1 MKTIKVV
8 VFLLLLSCLVS
19 CGQLNRNNALNK
31 DLLHNSVATASAESN
46 LAEVAPPII
55 IKNLERK
62 LEKYTPQVN
71 IIAPQADQI
80 FDQTN
85 IEIVIEVEDLP
96 VFRDDK
102 LGLGNHVNLVVD
114 KEPLQSVYS
123 LDEPILIKNLAPGTH
138 TIRAFAVRPW
148 GECFKNKEAYAQTT
162 FSILTSTDDNHPQPS
177 VPLLTYSSPTGTIG
191 AEPLLLDYYL
201 TNIEPNELSANNQNV
216 VGINVRA
223 TVNGS
228 SFILEDW
235 QPRYLTG
242 LKLGENWIQLELIDE
257 AGNKIENSFND
268 TVKIVSYDP
277 QQQDSLAKLFSN
289 KIDLAEAQ
297 SIVEQKYYIQP
308 VGTPEIIDLEDSAE
322 PEADIE
328 TTDKLIEPQL
338 SDRSEDNTQGEEP
351 AISAPPIL
359 ESEQPEMATPTVDF
373 QQNIATKINSPSA
386 SKDIADTSPTSDLKT
401 MPITAEMHET
411 IKGAEVTE
419 ATPHQEESV
428 VDKIDIVI
436 PEIDSIEIDES
447 EIVIKTPQ
455 IQPEQDSKEL
465 ETNQPV
471 SLWWKKLLV
480 NLRRTIEAIANKL
493 PGEA

>member
-1 MKTIKVV
+1 
-8 VFLLLLSCLVS
+8 
-19 CGQLNRNNALNK
+19 
-31 DLLHNSVATASAESN
+31 
-46 LAEVAPPII
+46 
-55 IKNLERK
+55 
-62 LEKYTPQVN
+62 
-71 IIAPQADQI
+71 
-80 FDQTN
+80 
-85 IEIVIEVEDLP
+85 
-96 VFRDDK
+96 
-102 LGLGNHVNLVVD
+102 
-114 KEPLQSVYS
+114 
-123 LDEPILIKNLAPGTH
+123 
-138 TIRAFAVRPW
+138 
-148 GECFKNKEAYAQTT
+148 
-162 FSILTSTDDNHPQPS
+162 
-177 VPLLTYSSPTGTIG
+177 
-191 AEPLLLDYYL
+191 
-201 TNIEPNELSANNQNV
+201 
-216 VGINVRA
+216 
-223 TVNGS
+223 
-228 SFILEDW
+228 
-235 QPRYLTG
+235 
-242 LKLGENWIQLELIDE
+242 
-257 AGNKIENSFND
+257 
-268 TVKIVSYDP
+268 
-277 QQQDSLAKLFSN
+277 
-289 KIDLAEAQ
+289 
-297 SIVEQKYYIQP
+297 
-308 VGTPEIIDLEDSAE
+308 PEIIDLEDSAE

-436 PEIDSIEIDES
+436 PEIESIEIDES